1 MGQHLR
7 FTGVITMIEV
17 LQYQFMQNALLGGIM
32 IATLCSMMGTFL
44 VPQRF
49 SLLGDGLA
57 HLAFGG
63 IALGLLLGVNPLITA
78 GIVCILGAL
87 YLSYN
92 KSQEKVYGESAI
104 AVLLTVGMAIAI
116 LLISIAGGFNVD
128 LFGYLFG
135 SILTITPIELYIV
148 LLVLIFISMFLWHNY
163 SDLCLY
169 TFHQGLAQVSGVK
182 TAWLGST
189 FLVLTAI
196 TTVLSIRIVGILLI
210 TALIVLPVITA
221 MQISRSMRETFIYS
235 IIIANISVVIGILLS
250 FYLDLA
256 PSAMIVLV
264 LAFCYGI
271 CSVVGRRFE

>member
-1 MGQHLR
+1 
-7 FTGVITMIEV
+7 MIEV

-163 SDLCLY
+163 ADLCLY

-271 CSVVGRRFE
+271 CSLVGRRFE

>member
-1 MGQHLR
+1 M
-7 FTGVITMIEV
+7 FEV
-17 LQYQFMQNALLGGIM
+17 FEYQFMQFALLGGVM
-32 IATLCSMMGTFL
+32 IATLCAMIGTFL

-63 IALGLLLGVNPLITA
+63 IAIGLVLGLPPLLTA
-78 GIVCILGAL
+78 AVVCVIGAL

-92 KSQEKVYGESAI
+92 KEKMYGESAI

-163 SDLCLY
+163 ADLCLY

-221 MQISRSMRETFIYS
+221 MQLARSMKQNLVYS
-235 IIIANISVVIGILLS
+235 IIIGNLSVITGIVVS

-264 LAFCYGI
+264 LASFYGI
-271 CSVVGRRFE
+271 CSLVGRRFE